1 MSYIYTDG
9 SWLCGECGKIN
20 RRDIVAVCPYCA
32 TRRLYG
38 LTYHQARAV
47 ARKLNALE
55 IENKGLSAMLD
66 AATLHVARLHR
77 KQLCSQ
83 LNWDEGR

>member
-9 SWLCGECGKIN
+9 SWLCRECGKIN

-66 AATLHVARLHR
+66 AATLHVARLQR
-77 KQLCSQ
+77 KL
-83 LNWDEGR
+83 LRERMDREDGR